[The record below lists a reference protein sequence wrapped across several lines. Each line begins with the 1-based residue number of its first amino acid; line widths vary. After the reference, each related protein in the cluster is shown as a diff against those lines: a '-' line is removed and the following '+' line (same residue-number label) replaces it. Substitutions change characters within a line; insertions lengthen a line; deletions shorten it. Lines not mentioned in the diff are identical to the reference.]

1 MVSFPH
7 AEQFV
12 VVSTRSLD
20 ADMPPDAG
28 RDARLA
34 LQLLHRLGSFLKFL
48 SAKKSCSPAVQ
59 MNSAPQSTHAS
70 DLSWNS
76 IGSTLHQLEP
86 VPFPR
91 PSVHLS
97 DVMGTARS
105 FQDPHDP
112 DRAGRVDQSGQ
123 LVRFA
128 SLLLPRTLARQRL
141 LGAATV
147 AWFQVERMLLDIL
160 DDIFLL
166 HLPLEATKRAF
177 DRLAFLNFHFSQY

>member
-20 ADMPPDAG
+20 ADAPPDAG

-76 IGSTLHQLEP
+76 IGPTSHQLEP
-86 VPFPR
+86 APFPR
-91 PSVHLS
+91 PSVYLS
-97 DVMGTARS
+97 NVMGTARS
-105 FQDPHDP
+105 FRILMIQLE
-112 DRAGRVDQSGQ
+112 RAALISPA
-123 LVRFA
+123 A
-128 SLLLPRTLARQRL
+128 SPIRD
-141 LGAATV
+141 AASCAYACAPTP
-147 AWFQVERMLLDIL
+147 AWRGD
-160 DDIFLL
+160 
-166 HLPLEATKRAF
+166 
-177 DRLAFLNFHFSQY
+177 DRLASSRTNAS